1 MNLKREGKNFM
12 KKPSLVVRIFAGA
25 LAAILLVGTVAGV
38 IVSVLYS

>member
-1 MNLKREGKNFM
+1 M
-12 KKPSLVVRIFAGA
+12 KKPSSIVVRIFAGV